1 MKDEVKNRPLQEK
14 KTEYVMAQNMKD
26 MRSMYYDQGNE
37 EMLHT

>member
-26 MRSMYYDQGNE
+26 MRSMCYDQGNE